1 VWSLINGAAD
11 LAAQYPVL
19 AALTHKLEVVWYGY
33 GSAAESD
40 FEEALGQLEKLGCR

>member
-1 VWSLINGAAD
+1 
-11 LAAQYPVL
+11 
-19 AALTHKLEVVWYGY
+19 VWYGY